1 MYGKGDVELEIV
13 NGFNGKKT
21 FIVKVKR
28 KTLNDAKA
36 KDEYDKIGEVKS

>member
-1 MYGKGDVELEIV
+1 MKGDVELEIV
-13 NGFNGKKT
+13 NGFNGKKKT

-36 KDEYDKIGEVKS
+36 IDEYDKIGR